1 MIELFEIFS
10 WLVTM
15 IVIVVVLGLIA
26 YLGIIVVMVIGKL
39 VWMIVKE
46 PCREIYFVYIDWKKD
61 ISRKRKK
68 KMEWYEDYSKFK

>member
-26 YLGIIVVMVIGKL
+26 YLGLIVVMVIGKL

-46 PCREIYFVYIDWKKD
+46 PCRVMYFDYLDWKKD
-61 ISRKRKK
+61 RVRKRKK
-68 KMEWYEDYSKFK
+68 KTKWYEDYSKFK

>member
-46 PCREIYFVYIDWKKD
+46 PCREIYFDYNDWKKD
-61 ISRKRKK
+61 IRQKRKK